1 MDIINKGKNMSNMA
15 YFFCDVDDF
24 EQLKN
29 KTLNAQQMKYK
40 RQKYK
45 ILDTAILSD
54 KQFKEFKK
62 NIRKPMDFLKNIT
75 SELCFSDQCEYI
87 CLAVTNK
94 HSDAIILVCSFQYSY
109 PKFVAVVRR
118 NDCGKEIY

>member
-1 MDIINKGKNMSNMA
+1 MSNMA

-40 RQKYK
+40 RQKYR

-54 KQFKEFKK
+54 KQFKKFKK